1 MFVIGTVKE
10 SFHGSVSKSP
20 SHLVSDKYSL
30 QAHQVS
36 ITGQTKAELN
46 LRRRICTF
54 VFDLT
59 TLLPLR
65 EPCKPLIAQLCVP
78 SPNLTVVPIVGLGLI
93 VTKTKELSPRHLR
106 TLCRFACVA
115 I

>member
-10 SFHGSVSKSP
+10 SYHGSVSKSP

-30 QAHQVS
+30 PVHQVS
-36 ITGQTKAELN
+36 VRVQTKAELN

-93 VTKTKELSPRHLR
+93 VTKTKGL
-106 TLCRFACVA
+106 
-115 I
+115 